1 MRKLNIVLALLFS
14 AAAFAQ
20 EVQHSYDQNADFKKY
35 RTYRWE
41 AHPKSM
47 ALDPAMKT
55 QLAEAFNAE
64 LAKKGL
70 SQTSDGNA
78 DLVLVFQLGVRDE
91 KEITFFNSG
100 WNYGPGWRRGWYGP
114 AGGVVTSTTNTF
126 QVGSLVLDI
135 FDASQKHLVW
145 RAVAS
150 KAIDEGIKPDKRK
163 KNMAKAAEKVLKNF
177 PPRRK

>member
-1 MRKLNIVLALLFS
+1 MKTNHLALALLFS

-20 EVQHSYDQNADFKKY
+20 EVQYSYDQNADFKKY

-47 ALDPAMKT
+47 VLDPAMKS

-64 LAKKGL
+64 LAKKGFV
-70 SQTSDGNA
+70 QATNDKA
-78 DLVLVFQLGVRDE
+78 DLVLVVQLGVKDE

-100 WNYGPGWRRGWYGP
+100 WTYGPAWRRGWYGP
-114 AGGVVTSTTNTF
+114 AGGVVTSTTNTI

-135 FDASQKHLVW
+135 FDADKKYLVW

-150 KAIDEGIKPDKRK
+150 KAIDEGIKPDKRT
-163 KNMAKAAEKVLKNF
+163 KNMTKAAQKLLKNF
-177 PPRRK
+177 PPKKK

>member
-1 MRKLNIVLALLFS
+1 MKKLNIALALVFS

-20 EVQHSYDQNADFKKY
+20 QVQYSYDQNADFKKY

-47 ALDPAMKT
+47 ALDPAMKS

-70 SQTSDGNA
+70 TQAGDEKA
-78 DLVLVFQLGVRDE
+78 DLVLVFQLGVKDE

-114 AGGVVTSTTNTF
+114 AGGVVTSTTNTI

-135 FDASQKHLVW
+135 FDADKKYLVW

-150 KAIDEGIKPDKRK
+150 KAIDEGIKPDKRT
-163 KNMAKAAEKVLKNF
+163 KNMTKAAQRLLKNF
-177 PPRRK
+177 PPKKK